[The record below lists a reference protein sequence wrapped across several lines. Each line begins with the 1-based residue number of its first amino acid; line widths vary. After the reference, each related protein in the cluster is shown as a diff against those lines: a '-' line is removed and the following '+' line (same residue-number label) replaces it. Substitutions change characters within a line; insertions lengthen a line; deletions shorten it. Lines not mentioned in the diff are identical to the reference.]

1 MGRQTDLSV
10 FRPPKVNREPYVWFR
25 TKDLNFSGTNPLSC
39 VRAPG
44 GWFMAPSRAAAYP
57 HHAQECLRLAD
68 LMTSPEHR
76 VRFHSL
82 GFPRSRPGS
91 GSNRLARAATK
102 QDLFRASSPCGP
114 PDPPMPPYFI

>member
-1 MGRQTDLSV
+1 SG
-10 FRPPKVNREPYVWFR
+10 PKILILGEPTRFPAFAR
-25 TKDLNFSGTNPLSC
+25 LGD
-39 VRAPG
+39 
-44 GWFMAPSRAAAYP
+44 WFMAPSRAAAYP

-91 GSNRLARAATK
+91 GSKRLRGLRPSRTYFGSPPREVAAI
-102 QDLFRASSPCGP
+102 LAVRPV
-114 PDPPMPPYFI
+114 